1 MFLITQPCACWLDI
15 YFAFDSMVSR
25 CKDCSN
31 NLINYVEFL
40 EMLNV
45 DVRPGDLIG
54 LSSQIQQ
61 GSEEREAIRIKNHIA
76 R

>member
-1 MFLITQPCACWLDI
+1 
-15 YFAFDSMVSR
+15 MVSR
-25 CKDCSN
+25 CQDCPN

-61 GSEEREAIRIKNHIA
+61 SSEEREAIRVKNHIV

>member
-1 MFLITQPCACWLDI
+1 
-15 YFAFDSMVSR
+15 MVSR

-54 LSSQIQQ
+54 LSSQIQH